1 MQINSIEIQSST
13 VIASTTIHSIPFIN
27 LDTST
32 VTIQQN
38 RVVLEQK
45 MENNN
50 KVSIQNDPNTTYLIY
65 QPKQTI

>member
-13 VIASTTIHSIPFIN
+13 VIANTIVHSIPFIN

-32 VTIQQN
+32 VTIRQN
-38 RVVLEQK
+38 RVVLAQK

-50 KVSIQNDPNTTYLIY
+50 KVSIQNDPNRTYLIY
-65 QPKQTI
+65 QPKQII